1 MYCLSKIIKVRSASH
16 VVLRTKYFVRSTSY
30 DVQRLFF
37 SFYLAFRPV
46 PSMYLDVQ
54 ERCTSDLILCLF
66 TYIWY
71 LRALLIDESIRLT
84 ISRGYEVGQG
94 ASLAGTT

>member
-1 MYCLSKIIKVRSASH
+1 MYCLSKIIKVRSATH
-16 VVLRTKYFVRSTSY
+16 VERRACH
-30 DVQRLFF
+30 DVF

-84 ISRGYEVGQG
+84 ITRGYEVGQG